1 MGFRIVFNSAKTRL
15 SIWFAGMLFLF
26 IVIFSLALYISMG
39 KSLIK
44 SIDSAL
50 ELMARKKQI
59 DIMEEVERYGTG
71 ELDDEEIEDIE
82 ELKEEKDNFPFIFA
96 QLLELSADGTSQNME
111 IIVKSRNLNR
121 ETLPVPQDGNKQ
133 NMRISFE
140 SFTNKR
146 LAPSSLRLVSLP
158 FKITPNKYYIMQFA
172 ITQQE
177 VEKTLNTLLMIILII
192 DPILLMLSFI
202 GGYFMVNKTLK
213 PVKTV
218 VSSAQKI
225 TAEDLSHRIP
235 ALDSRDEIGELV
247 DTFNDMI
254 ARLDRSF
261 HRMKQFS
268 NDVSHEFKTPLAIMK
283 SEIHVILRK
292 KRRITEYIKTL
303 ASILEEVNSL
313 QKIIDHLLLLSETD
327 EKSSDIP
334 FGSVSV
340 DKIVLEVFED
350 IQGMA
355 MKKNLCFVLKKIQE
369 IELQGV
375 ETLLRMAFYNL
386 FDNAVKYTGQGG
398 KVEIVLEN
406 KPGFAQFSIK
416 DSGIGIPNDELP
428 FIFDRFYRVDKSRSK
443 RMGSAGL
450 GLSIVDRIIRLHNGK
465 IKVNSIP
472 GKGST
477 FTILFPG

>member
-1 MGFRIVFNSAKTRL
+1 MWFRIVSNSAKTRL
-15 SIWFAGMLFLF
+15 STWFAGILFLF
-26 IVIFSLALYISMG
+26 IVIFSLALYISLG

-44 SIDSAL
+44 KIDSAI
-50 ELMARKKQI
+50 EIVARKKQI
-59 DIMEEVERYGTG
+59 DIMEEVERYGIG
-71 ELDDEEIEDIE
+71 PLDYEEIEDIE
-82 ELKEEKDNFPFIFA
+82 ELKEEKINFPLIYA
-96 QLLELSADGTSQNME
+96 QLLQLSEDGTGQNME
-111 IIVKSRNLNR
+111 IIAKSRNLNR
-121 ETLPVPQDGNKQ
+121 ETLPLPHYESKENKS
-133 NMRISFE
+133 ISFE
-140 SFTNKR
+140 NFSNKR
-146 LAPSSLRLVSLP
+146 LSPSSLRLVTLP
-158 FKITPNKYYIMQFA
+158 FKIAPYKYYIIQFA
-172 ITQQE
+172 TTRQE
-177 VEKTLNTLLMIILII
+177 VEKTLNTLLMIILAI
-192 DPILLMLSFI
+192 DPILLLLSFA
-202 GGYFMVNKTLK
+202 GGYFMVNKTLR

-218 VSSAQKI
+218 VSSAKKI

-235 ALDSRDEIGELV
+235 AVDSRDEIGELV

-292 KRRITEYIKTL
+292 KRKTPEYIKTL
-303 ASILEEVNSL
+303 TSILEEVNSL

-334 FGSVSV
+334 FSSVSV

-350 IQGMA
+350 IQGIA
-355 MKKNLCFVLKKIQE
+355 VKKNLRFVLKKIQE
-369 IELQGV
+369 VELQGV

-386 FDNAVKYTGQGG
+386 FENAVKYTGDGG
-398 KVEIVLEN
+398 EVEILLEN

-416 DSGIGIPNDELP
+416 DSGIGIPADELP

-465 IKVNSIP
+465 IKAASTP

-477 FTILFPG
+477 FVIVFPG